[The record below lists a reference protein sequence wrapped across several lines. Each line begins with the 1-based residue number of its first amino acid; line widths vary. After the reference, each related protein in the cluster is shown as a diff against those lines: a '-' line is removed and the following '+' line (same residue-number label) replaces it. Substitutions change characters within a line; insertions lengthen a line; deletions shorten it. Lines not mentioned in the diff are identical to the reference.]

1 MIKQKT
7 IRTSVSMTGIGLHSG
22 LKVQMN
28 VIPAGINT
36 GIVFRRVDLHPAV
49 DIPLRAESIN
59 ETTLATTIFN
69 DDGVRVSTIEH
80 LLSAISGLGIDNLLI
95 ELNAGEIP
103 IVDGSSAPFVYLLLN
118 DAGVIEQSAPKKF
131 LKINEEIRV
140 ELDGKWATLAPFN
153 GFHLDF
159 TIDFNHPAISSDNK
173 RYTTTLNPEVYI
185 AEISRAR
192 TFGFLRDVEY
202 LQSKGLGLGASLDN
216 AIGLDE
222 FRVLNKDGLRYEDE
236 FVRHKT
242 LDAIG
247 DLFVCGYNILGAFT
261 AYKSGHALNNLLI
274 RSVLQNQQSWEF
286 VQLDTAPFSEVLTD
300 SMIELAYAR

>member
-28 VIPAGINT
+28 VTPAGINT
-36 GIVFRRVDLHPAV
+36 GIVFRRVDLHPVV
-49 DIPLRAESIN
+49 DIPLRAENIN

-69 DDGVRVSTIEH
+69 DDGIRVSTIEH

-118 DAGVIEQSAPKKF
+118 DAGIREQSAPKKF

-140 ELDGKWATLAPFN
+140 KLDDKWASLAPFN

-159 TIDFNHPAISSDNK
+159 TIDFNHPAIGPENK
-173 RYTTTLNPEVYI
+173 RFTTTLDPEVYI
-185 AEISRAR
+185 SEISRAR

-202 LQSKGLGLGASLDN
+202 LQSKGLGLGASLNN
-216 AIGLDE
+216 AIGIDE
-222 FRVLNKDGLRYEDE
+222 YRVLNKEGLRYEDE

-247 DLFVCGYNILGAFT
+247 DLFVCGYSILGAFT

-274 RSVLQNQQSWEF
+274 RSVLQNQQAWEF
-286 VQLDTAPFSEVLTD
+286 VQLDSAPFSEVLAG
-300 SMIELAYAR
+300 SMIEPAYAR

>member
-7 IRTSVSMTGIGLHSG
+7 IRTSVSMTGLGLHSG

-49 DIPLRAESIN
+49 DIPLRAENIN

-69 DDGVRVSTIEH
+69 DDGTRVSTIEH

-140 ELDGKWATLAPFN
+140 ELDDKWATLAPFN

-159 TIDFNHPAISSDNK
+159 TIDFNHPAISPENK
-173 RYTTTLNPEVYI
+173 RFTTTLNPEVYI
-185 AEISRAR
+185 ADISRAR

-222 FRVLNKDGLRYEDE
+222 YRVLNKEGLRYEDE

-274 RSVLQNQQSWEF
+274 RSVLHKQQAWEF
-286 VQLDTAPFSEVLTD
+286 VQLDSAPFSEVLAG
-300 SMIELAYAR
+300 SMMPAYAR

>member
-49 DIPLRAESIN
+49 DIPLRAENIK

-118 DAGVIEQSAPKKF
+118 DAGVIEQSASKKF

-140 ELDGKWATLAPFN
+140 ELDDKWATLAPFN

-173 RYTTTLNPEVYI
+173 RYTITLSPEVYI

-274 RSVLQNQQSWEF
+274 RSVLQNQQAWEF
-286 VQLDTAPFSEVLTD
+286 VQLDTAPFSEVLAG

>member
-7 IRTSVSMTGIGLHSG
+7 IRTSVSMTGLGLHSG

-49 DIPLRAESIN
+49 DIPLRAENIN

-69 DDGVRVSTIEH
+69 DDGTRVSTIEH

-140 ELDGKWATLAPFN
+140 ELDDKWATLAPFN

-159 TIDFNHPAISSDNK
+159 TIDFNHPAISPENK
-173 RYTTTLNPEVYI
+173 RFTTTLNPEVYI
-185 AEISRAR
+185 ADISRAR

-222 FRVLNKDGLRYEDE
+222 YRVLNKEGLRYEDE

-274 RSVLQNQQSWEF
+274 RSVLHNQQAWEF
-286 VQLDTAPFSEVLTD
+286 VQLDSAPFSEVLAG
-300 SMIELAYAR
+300 SMMPAYAR